1 MKNIL
6 YLLLLFLF
14 GSNVGAQSTWHY
26 LPEAPSGGGRIDDV
40 FFLNSQ
46 LGWSADGAGRI
57 FKTTDG
63 GATWEKV
70 YGSDAY
76 FRCIEFYNENI
87 GYAGTLDNKFLRSTD
102 GGITWINLAPSITP
116 APQAVCGISIVDS
129 LYAYAVGQWDTPGFF
144 LKTTDGGISWTSHS
158 MSNHAKALVDVFFL
172 SRDTGF
178 VTGKSLANRGVIL
191 YTTDGGQTWT
201 KKFESSATGQYVW
214 KIQAVTTDFWVG
226 SIQTFGEGKFTKS
239 LDGGQT
245 WIEKDAPI
253 ADMEGIGFATPQ
265 HGWVGSYG
273 DGFYETFDSGE
284 NWEFKNFGGNYNRFY
299 FLDSTLAYASGNSI
313 YKFSNNTSS
322 VTPPSGPTSKDDGF
336 KISLSPNPTSAFL
349 EIQFNLPVRD
359 NLRMGIYTAEGVF
372 IREVYHER
380 QLQPGDYQFRAD
392 CTGLPPGAYF
402 VGIQRNLGL
411 YSRPFTKM

>member
-1 MKNIL
+1 M
-6 YLLLLFLF
+6 
-14 GSNVGAQSTWHY
+14 GH
-26 LPEAPSGGGRIDDV
+26 
-40 FFLNSQ
+40 
-46 LGWSADGAGRI
+46 
-57 FKTTDG
+57 
-63 GATWEKV
+63 
-70 YGSDAY
+70 
-76 FRCIEFYNENI
+76 
-87 GYAGTLDNKFLRSTD
+87 
-102 GGITWINLAPSITP
+102 
-116 APQAVCGISIVDS
+116 
-129 LYAYAVGQWDTPGFF
+129 PGFF

-284 NWEFKNFGGNYNRFY
+284 NWEFKISEAITTGFI
-299 FLDSTLAYASGNSI
+299 FLIQRWPMLPAILSTNSRTI
-313 YKFSNNTSS
+313 PA
-322 VTPPSGPTSKDDGF
+322 V
-336 KISLSPNPTSAFL
+336 SLRPQAQLLKTMALKSAFL
-349 EIQFNLPVRD
+349 PTQQVPFWRFNLICRCV
-359 NLRMGIYTAEGVF
+359 T
-372 IREVYHER
+372 
-380 QLQPGDYQFRAD
+380 
-392 CTGLPPGAYF
+392 T
-402 VGIQRNLGL
+402 
-411 YSRPFTKM
+411 